1 MAEKSPDESDG
12 ARPGPRRD
20 GKGARYLPEFEAFW
34 AEYPR
39 KVRKQDALRAWSGA
53 KRSGGDADSVVSAA
67 RAYAEAVKTL
77 GRMPD
82 MVLHAAT
89 FLNRERWRGW
99 LPPDGEEFLEA
110 RAVAKQR
117 VSPGNGR
124 GNEPL
129 ITPLPKTYAEA
140 KANVDRKLRERAEQ
154 VKQRAVEL
162 GYIDAEVLSRGG
174 DKP

>member
-20 GKGARYLPEFEAFW
+20 GKGARYSPEFEAFW

-39 KVRKQDALRAWSGA
+39 KLRKRDALAAWNGA
-53 KRSGGDADSVVSAA
+53 KRSGARVEELMSATGAYA
-67 RAYAEAVKTL
+67 RAVKFL
-77 GRMPD
+77 GRAPD

-117 VSPGNGR
+117 ASPGNGR

-140 KANVDRKLRERAEQ
+140 KANMDRKIRERVEL
-154 VKQRAVEL
+154 VKQQAVER